1 MERNHQ
7 FQLRAPLCQP
17 DGVTSDGATEKYHG
31 LLKIDNDGYRCQMC
45 PRDNELRFDDDEEAL
60 NHITGSH
67 LEMGYGCTCG
77 RYVDTISRN
86 DSGICTHEACNS
98 GETYWS
104 SRNLKRHER
113 SLR

>member
-1 MERNHQ
+1 
-7 FQLRAPLCQP
+7 
-17 DGVTSDGATEKYHG
+17 
-31 LLKIDNDGYRCQMC
+31 MC

-113 SLR
+113 SLRKVTDSDSIEEV